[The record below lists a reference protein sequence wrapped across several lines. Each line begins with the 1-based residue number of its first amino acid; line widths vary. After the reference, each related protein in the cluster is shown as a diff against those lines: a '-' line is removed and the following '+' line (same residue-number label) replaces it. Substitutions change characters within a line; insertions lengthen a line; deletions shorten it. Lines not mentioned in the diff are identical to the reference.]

1 MIPST
6 DAYEDALELALLD
19 IKSIVSDTIRVA
31 VVGAGRGPLV
41 KATINAA
48 VKASVSNRLKV
59 YAVEKNPKA
68 RGTPYAHRAQS
79 ENWAAVNAEIFMA
92 TVECGKRLKSA
103 TFLFLNC

>member
-1 MIPST
+1 M
-6 DAYEDALELALLD
+6 
-19 IKSIVSDTIRVA
+19 
-31 VVGAGRGPLV
+31 

-59 YAVEKNPKA
+59 YAVEKNPM
-68 RGTPYAHRAQS
+68 RCTPYAIEHKVKTGPPSTQKF
-79 ENWAAVNAEIFMA
+79 FMA